1 MIRSFLIPFTIAS
14 MWATAARATSVY
26 DGSWSLTVITQRGDC
41 DSSYEIQ
48 LDVRNGVISHPNIVR
63 LNGRVK
69 PNGAVRVS
77 VAVPGKFAAGS
88 GRVNGRK
95 GRGRWSGHSETSK
108 CSGIWTA
115 QRN

>member
-1 MIRSFLIPFTIAS
+1 MIRSFLFGVLIAAIS
-14 MWATAARATSVY
+14 ATAARANQAY

-41 DSSYEIQ
+41 DASYEIQ

-63 LNGRVK
+63 LSGKVK
-69 PNGAVRVS
+69 ANGAVRVS

-88 GRVNGRK
+88 GRVNGSS

-115 QRN
+115 RRN

>member
-1 MIRSFLIPFTIAS
+1 MMRSCLIAFVIATI
-14 MWATAARATSVY
+14 WATAARATSAY

-41 DSSYEIQ
+41 DASYDIQ

-88 GRVNGRK
+88 GRVNGSS
-95 GRGRWSGHSETSK
+95 GCGRWSGHSETSK

-115 QRN
+115 RRN